1 MTPRAEA
8 LLSALTARRS
18 IRQFTNEPVPDE
30 TIRRILAAA
39 CRAPSA
45 HNRQPWRFAVV
56 RSEKVRRGLA
66 QAMAARHRSDLE
78 SDGLQREEIEARLER
93 RRERLEGAPVVI
105 VLCLTMVDMD
115 AYPDARRQAA
125 ERTLAIQS
133 LAVAGGHLL
142 LAAHAE
148 GLGACWICAPLF
160 APEVVREVLDLPA
173 DWDPQ
178 AAILLGRPAEAGRET
193 LRRAAD
199 EVSLWR

>member
-1 MTPRAEA
+1 MTPRAEP

-78 SDGLQREEIEARLER
+78 SDRLQQEEIEARLEH

-125 ERTLAIQS
+125 ERALAIQS
-133 LAVAGGHLL
+133 LALAGGHLL

-160 APEVVREVLDLPA
+160 APEVVREVLNLPA

-193 LRRAAD
+193 QRRAAD
-199 EVSLWR
+199 EVTLWR

>member
-78 SDGLQREEIEARLER
+78 SDRLQQEEIEARLEH

-125 ERTLAIQS
+125 ERALAIQS
-133 LAVAGGHLL
+133 LALAGGHLL

-160 APEVVREVLDLPA
+160 APEVVREVLNLPA

-193 LRRAAD
+193 QRRAAD
-199 EVSLWR
+199 EVTLWR

>member
-1 MTPRAEA
+1 MRPRAEA
-8 LLSALTARRS
+8 FLSALTARRS

-56 RSEKVRRGLA
+56 RSEKVHRELS

-78 SDGLQREEIEARLER
+78 TDGLQREEIEARLER
-93 RRERLEGAPVVI
+93 RRERLEEAPVVI
-105 VLCLTMVDMD
+105 VLCLTMVGMD
-115 AYPDARRQAA
+115 TYPDARRQTA

-133 LAVAGGHLL
+133 LALAGGHLL

-178 AAILLGRPAEAGRET
+178 AAILLGRPAEAGKET
-193 LRRAAD
+193 QRRAAD
-199 EVSLWR
+199 EVTLWR

>member
-1 MTPRAEA
+1 MTPGSDAF
-8 LLSALTARRS
+8 LSLVSTRRS
-18 IRQFTNEPVPDE
+18 IRQFTDEPVPDE
-30 TIRRILAAA
+30 TVSRILAVA

-56 RSEKVRRGLA
+56 RSEKARRGLA

-78 SDGLQREEIEARLER
+78 SDGLQREEIETQLER
-93 RRERLEGAPVVI
+93 RRERLEEAPVVI

-115 AYPDARRQAA
+115 AYPEARRQAA

-133 LAVAGGHLL
+133 LALAGGHLL

-178 AAILLGRPAEAGRET
+178 AAILLGHPAEAGRET
-193 LRRAAD
+193 QRRAAD
-199 EVSLWR
+199 EVTLWR